1 MTLYFIGL
9 GLGNEK
15 DITVNGLE
23 AVKKSDYVYLESY
36 TSKMEA
42 SVKTLEEFY
51 GKKIVL
57 ADRELVEKKSE
68 EIILEQA
75 REKNVSFL
83 VIGDVFG
90 ATTHTDLMMR
100 AKELNIDVEVFHNA
114 SILNVIAETG
124 LQLYKFGKT
133 TSIPFEEGTY
143 LPETP
148 YNILKENQSL
158 GAHTLLLLDLRPD
171 LNKYMT
177 VAQAI
182 KQMTKIEEKRNE
194 KVFNEYNKVIGCARL
209 GQSSQKIVYGT
220 VKEVLEMD
228 LGEAPHCLIVPGK
241 LHFAE
246 EDFLKQQDF

>member
-1 MTLYFIGL
+1 MTLNFVGL

-23 AVKKSDYVYLESY
+23 AVKNSEHVYLESY

-42 SVKTLEEFY
+42 KVEELENFY
-51 GKKIVL
+51 DKKIIL
-57 ADRELVEKKSE
+57 ADRELVEKKAE
-68 EIILEQA
+68 EILSKAKE
-75 REKNVSFL
+75 ENVSFL

-90 ATTHTDLMMR
+90 ATTHTDLMTR
-100 AKELNIDVEVFHNA
+100 AKEEGIEVKVFHNA

-133 TSIPFEEGTY
+133 TSIPFEEGDY

-148 YNILKENQSL
+148 YDILKENQAN

-171 LNKYMT
+171 LDKFMKISD
-177 VAQAI
+177 AI
-182 KQMTKIEEKRNE
+182 KQMLKIEGKRNE
-194 KVFNEYNKVIGCARL
+194 KIFTEETICIGCARL
-209 GQSSQKIVYGT
+209 GQKDQLIKYGKAEEL
-220 VKEVLEMD
+220 VDQD

-241 LHFAE
+241 LHFME
-246 EDFLKQQDF
+246 EDFLKQFQ